1 MQDKEGHMP
10 ATKPIQITGETGVP
24 VVRRARQSA
33 AGNRNAMN
41 AALGTDNFARLLKND
56 PQTAVNSIKSQ
67 QNDRAQGLN
76 LKQAYPGMDMSLNN
90 KAEAYKLQEMTRAQ
104 KALQQSTNPL
114 SLVNSLNSLQSARLE
129 GQEAALLALRT
140 NSHKTRNATDTDNKA
155 KKPVETPAESAGTEF
170 NKKIGQISAL
180 FESGKE
186 GISAI
191 GYDRVGGTSYGQY
204 QIASKTGTMDNFIAF
219 LSEKATD
226 FATRLKQAGA
236 GNTGSKQGQMPKVW
250 KELAAEAPERFAALQ
265 KEFISKTHFEPTLAK
280 IKELTGLDANKLSEG
295 VREAIFSTAVQHGA
309 GSAGRIVAR
318 ALDAVGLSKLTSNN
332 PKENQAA
339 EQKLVRDIYQNRS
352 GQFVSSGESVRES
365 VQNRLKSEMNMVL
378 NLLKNNGKNLG

>member
-1 MQDKEGHMP
+1 MP